1 MGSFEVKTGCMQ
13 FVFKGSIFIQSQVK
27 LKKINGL
34 CGTEGQTTGP
44 QRVLVDCSLSNLSIC
59 FI

>member
-44 QRVLVDCSLSNLSIC
+44 Q
-59 FI
+59 